1 VTQSERTGRWLR
13 HVNEA
18 VGGAL
23 SALMVQLNHQPHT
36 DSNQS
41 AGNCAANQIV
51 MKTDGL
57 RRSSSDN
64 TKHSPKILLMNK
76 AMQTQI

>member
-1 VTQSERTGRWLR
+1 
-13 HVNEA
+13 
-18 VGGAL
+18 
-23 SALMVQLNHQPHT
+23 MVQLNHQPHT